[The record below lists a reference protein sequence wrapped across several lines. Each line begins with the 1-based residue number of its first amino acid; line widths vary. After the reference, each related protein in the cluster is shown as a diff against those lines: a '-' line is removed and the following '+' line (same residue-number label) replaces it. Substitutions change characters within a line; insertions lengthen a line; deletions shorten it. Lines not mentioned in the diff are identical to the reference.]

1 MFGPVSLNIN
11 LRWNWYLRF
20 TPFISLNY
28 DPSLMI
34 ISSARGGANF
44 DRFPRFFGPDNG
56 GPTSLENRLFDL
68 RYVSRFNINTSWRK
82 RRKIIKPYAKISYI
96 NNDKY
101 VFNFILIDYHYNYA
115 KDINFH
121 FYRYILFFPNSSLN
135 ATTNL
140 FIHLFS
146 PNSQFFFNFSK
157 KKERKKTSISSIVFH
172 ARRVRTWSWKANS
185 QPGKLKGEGR
195 RLNMDPV

>member
-1 MFGPVSLNIN
+1 MKLIPPLHAFHFSELRSLFN
-11 LRWNWYLRF
+11 
-20 TPFISLNY
+20 
-28 DPSLMI
+28 D
-34 ISSARGGANF
+34 NF
-44 DRFPRFFGPDNG
+44 FPREAVPILTGSQDFSGPIM

-101 VFNFILIDYHYNYA
+101 VFNFILIDYHYYYA
-115 KDINFH
+115 KNINFH